1 MTGRR
6 IILQKEQVLQEIS
19 LANATLQVLTA
30 DQYIL
35 HVMAVHGSTE
45 ARFDVKQQVTK
56 VVGSNSTKSIR
67 NYSQTF
73 SVQRKKLHIT

>member
-1 MTGRR
+1 MTGQR

-45 ARFDVKQQVTK
+45 AQFDVKK
-56 VVGSNSTKSIR
+56 
-67 NYSQTF
+67 
-73 SVQRKKLHIT
+73 